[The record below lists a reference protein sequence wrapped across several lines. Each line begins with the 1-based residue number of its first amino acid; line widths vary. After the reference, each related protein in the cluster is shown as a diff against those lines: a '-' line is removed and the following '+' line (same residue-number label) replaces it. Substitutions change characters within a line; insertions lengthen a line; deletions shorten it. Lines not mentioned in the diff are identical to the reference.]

1 MKNFQLTYLYID
13 TDGIPSQSDTPPTD
27 VDIFLL
33 ESNLLQ
39 VYRWYIDA
47 YEHLIVEDGK
57 LTWSKVVESE
67 ICEDAEEEL
76 GKYHA

>member
-57 LTWSKVVESE
+57 
-67 ICEDAEEEL
+67 
-76 GKYHA
+76 